1 MLDHQKFEKLKLND
15 KAAPSKPVRR
25 RQRQTLSCLPCR
37 RLKVKCDRGHPC
49 RHCVWSDR
57 AASCRYA
64 PFPTAQSNGVT
75 SSDEDQSSKSSQ
87 SPLAPIDKF
96 KPALLLP
103 KTEPDVTIFSVSSP
117 ATTTTSSKSEE
128 FTKSSVYDPY
138 NSWNS
143 KFRGSTHWLTVSRQ
157 VLYILPTYFVRYINY
172 VQIQYGHKSMEVNPL
187 FEVLEDV
194 FHKITNNVQ
203 ASIFHSNYPFGSGY
217 SEQAPSKREVL
228 SFIPDRPT
236 VMCLIGVY
244 MDTIERTHPML
255 HPPTFYEELNRFW
268 EDPAAVEDDWLAQL
282 LVMLGLS
289 HHMSRGVNITS
300 DEEATLKKY
309 FRGAEACLKST
320 IFIIAPNPVS
330 LRTLCIMVLARRI
343 LASSCLEL
351 DACGPLMA
359 IIMRLAIGIGLNVDT
374 QHDISDSTTFFDR
387 ETRRKLWTTIAL
399 MGTSVSVLTGTPF
412 ALRSSDINTQPP
424 MNLNYTD
431 LSASLQEYP
440 IARQPTEFTDSTFS
454 IIVAQSFQLA
464 FDTVAH
470 ANSPST
476 HLSYEDVLI
485 YNIKIK
491 NMLLETSQLYQQPGS
506 VPLED
511 WKQDQLFMLQIY
523 LRRILLA
530 LHSVYGLRPNADV
543 EYPVSYWSTLES
555 ALALLYIQR
564 QLSEDLN
571 SPEGR
576 VWLGEYY
583 KHDFYAATLTICLI
597 VTRNDAAAKDM
608 NSNGSSQ
615 TNIEIPQRE
624 TILQTLL
631 VCREIWAR
639 RICQTYCHFLS
650 HMNLGTIIGSLVTF
664 RSKHDG
670 TCIEIYRQSLR
681 DSLRMLKNC
690 PCGSCATDATSV
702 KGSFLNSPEYLA
714 V

>member
-1 MLDHQKFEKLKLND
+1 METN
-15 KAAPSKPVRR
+15 
-25 RQRQTLSCLPCR
+25 
-37 RLKVKCDRGHPC
+37 
-49 RHCVWSDR
+49 
-57 AASCRYA
+57 
-64 PFPTAQSNGVT
+64 
-75 SSDEDQSSKSSQ
+75 
-87 SPLAPIDKF
+87 PL
-96 KPALLLP
+96 
-103 KTEPDVTIFSVSSP
+103 
-117 ATTTTSSKSEE
+117 
-128 FTKSSVYDPY
+128 Y
-138 NSWNS
+138 
-143 KFRGSTHWLTVSRQ
+143 Q
-157 VLYILPTYFVRYINY
+157 VLEN
-172 VQIQYGHKSMEVNPL
+172 
-187 FEVLEDV
+187 V
-194 FHKITNNVQ
+194 FQKITNNLQ
-203 ASIFHSNYPFGSGY
+203 ASIFPSNYPFGRGY

-236 VMCLIGVY
+236 VMFLIGVY
-244 MDTIERTHPML
+244 MNTIERTHPLL

-309 FRGAEACLKST
+309 FRGAETCLKST
-320 IFIIAPNPVS
+320 IFLIAPNLVS
-330 LRTLCIMVLARRI
+330 LRTLCMMVLARRI

-359 IIMRLAIGIGLNVDT
+359 VIMRSAIGIGLNVDP
-374 QHDISDSTTFFDR
+374 QHDISDSTTLFDR
-387 ETRRKLWTTIAL
+387 EIRRKLWTTIAL
-399 MGTSVSVLTGTPF
+399 MGTSISVLTGTPF

-424 MNLNYTD
+424 MNLNDTE
-431 LSASLQEYP
+431 LSVSLQDYP
-440 IARQPTEFTDSTFS
+440 IARPPTEFTDSTFS
-454 IIVAQSFQLA
+454 IIVAQSFRLA

-485 YNIKIK
+485 YSVKIK
-491 NMLLETSQLYQQPGS
+491 NILLETSQLYHQSGS

-511 WKQDQLFMLQIY
+511 WKQDQLFMLEIY

-530 LHSVYGLRPNADV
+530 LHSIYGLRPNADV
-543 EYPVSYWSTLES
+543 EYPISYWSTLES
-555 ALALLYIQR
+555 ALALLVFQR
-564 QLSEDLN
+564 QLSEDVN

-597 VTRNDAAAKDM
+597 VTRNDAVAMDM
-608 NSNGSSQ
+608 KSSGSSQ

-624 TILQTLL
+624 TILQTLI

-650 HMNLGTIIGSLVTF
+650 HMNLGTIIGSMVTF
-664 RSKHDG
+664 RGKQN
-670 TCIEIYRQSLR
+670 TMCVEVYRQSLR

-690 PCGSCATDATSV
+690 PCGNCPTDSTSV
-702 KGSFLNSPEYLA
+702 KGSFLNHPEYLA